1 MADPLDCLVDG
12 GAEVV
17 EFPCKLFLAE
27 LQDDNLRSS
36 VGTKILDKPFF
47 RYLSDKLADHAA
59 DVAEVVRLLRK
70 SLLYC
75 LADRLAGH
83 IAVDAGVV
91 LAV

>member
-1 MADPLDCLVDG
+1 MRYVA
-12 GAEVV
+12 GAQ
-17 EFPCKLFLAE
+17 L
-27 LQDDNLRSS
+27 
-36 VGTKILDKPFF
+36 LDKPFV

-59 DVAEVVRLLRK
+59 DAAEMVRLLRK

-83 IAVDAGVV
+83 VAVDAGIV